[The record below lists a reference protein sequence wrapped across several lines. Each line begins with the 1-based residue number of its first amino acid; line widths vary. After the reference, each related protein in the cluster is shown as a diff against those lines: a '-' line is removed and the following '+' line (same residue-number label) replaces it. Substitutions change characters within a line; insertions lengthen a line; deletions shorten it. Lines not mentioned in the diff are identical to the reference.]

1 MFTFKFKGLTC
12 CSVLDKYE
20 FIRGFSLWR
29 PNGGSSLF
37 LCIHYRV
44 NDQYALEYELYYRN
58 RITAIRL
65 WGNYGLP
72 VEDYAERGE
81 KVYCFEKLRSLWQA
95 ITTKK
100 A

>member
-1 MFTFKFKGLTC
+1 
-12 CSVLDKYE
+12 VLDKFE
-20 FIRGFSLWR
+20 FIRGFSLWK
-29 PNGGSSLF
+29 PNGSLF

-44 NDQYALEYELYYRN
+44 NDQYAMEHELYYRN

-65 WGNYGLP
+65 WGTYGLP

-81 KVYCFEKLRSLWQA
+81 KVYFFENLRSLWEA
-95 ITTKK
+95 FTTKK